1 MSEQLELWSSPASS
15 SSSAASRAKTFP
27 APETAPASPE
37 SVAGSGSSSGESSKS
52 CAPPPS
58 PSKTSR
64 QAKSSGCPVC
74 NTISCPLATA
84 SKPGALELLTWG
96 PHTDAQEPLSSA
108 STPTSAAQLW
118 ATPTRKGN
126 DRKQVIGK
134 NGAGLRT
141 QALWPTP
148 SASSYGS
155 NQGGG
160 RGPCGPEAAEPA
172 GSGQEKNGPSFGPL
186 GGVPD
191 GLSARLDGHRWPAGL
206 GERQHEEE
214 PPRTAK
220 KGQVPRNAARL
231 RVLGNAVVPQVAMRA
246 GWRLRQ
252 MIEEAST

>member
-172 GSGQEKNGPSFGPL
+172 GSGQEKTGL
-186 GGVPD
+186 
-191 GLSARLDGHRWPAGL
+191 LSARWVECLMGFPPDWTATDGRPVSVKGSTKKSRRGPRKKAKSPATPRGLGFWEMRWFPRWPCAPG
-206 GERQHEEE
+206 GACDR
-214 PPRTAK
+214 
-220 KGQVPRNAARL
+220 
-231 RVLGNAVVPQVAMRA
+231 
-246 GWRLRQ
+246 
-252 MIEEAST
+252 